1 MSDIAAFIDTVIDN
15 FVVTRKKPKASFT
28 QFLKSEDID
37 RKTINDFVEN
47 KIGFITEQIDE
58 LSIALDGEDP
68 VVKEGYSN
76 FRRPELRDFKELLN
90 QIVDDLYSYKDTKK
104 IVRKKRRVT
113 PEKLTRFVT
122 LYDKQLILNDIVY
135 TTLPVADIIGS
146 KHVFLYNVEKR
157 ELCYYT
163 GRSLTV
169 RRTMVDG
176 FDPDKSWVR
185 TVRKPEQFLSEVTS
199 CSKFNVEN
207 IGSHLTTKPKP
218 ATGRMTSKHILIKV
232 IS

>member
-1 MSDIAAFIDTVIDN
+1 MSDIAAFIDTIIDD
-15 FVVTRKKPKASFT
+15 FVVTRKKPKANFI
-28 QFLKSEDID
+28 QFLRSEDID

-47 KIGFITEQIDE
+47 KLGFVTEQIEE
-58 LSIALDGEDP
+58 LSLALDGEDP

-76 FRRPELRDFKELLN
+76 FRRPEIRDFKELLN
-90 QIVDDLYSYKDTKK
+90 QIVDDLYSYKDAKK
-104 IVRKKRRVT
+104 IIRKKRRIT

-122 LYDKQLILNDIVY
+122 LYDKELILNGTVY
-135 TTLPVADIIGS
+135 KSLPATDIIGS

-163 GRSLTV
+163 GRSLAV

-176 FDPDKSWVR
+176 FDSDKSWVR
-185 TVRKPEQFLSEVTS
+185 TVRKPEQFLSEVIS
-199 CSKFNVEN
+199 CSKFNAEN
-207 IGSHLTTKPKP
+207 IGSHLTTKPKT